1 LARLPLAA
9 VIEIDRSVAV
19 VTVSAM
25 LLEVTPF
32 CVAEMLLEPTAMPL
46 AKPVVLIVATAGFE
60 ELQVAEPVRFCVVPS
75 LNVPV
80 AVN

>member
-1 LARLPLAA
+1 
-9 VIEIDRSVAV
+9 
-19 VTVSAM
+19 M

-32 CVAEMLLEPTAMPL
+32 CVAEMLLEPTPAPFARPL
-46 AKPVVLIVATAGFE
+46 ALIVTAAEFD
-60 ELQVAEPVRFCVVPS
+60 ELQIEEAVRFCVLPS